1 MFCNKN
7 HTKNDWKSKYVDIAF
22 LFTSVESLR
31 PERRKREKIE
41 SQSRTGGGGG
51 EPKNTARNH
60 PIYPKINQ
68 NSCEMLYLNQ
78 DNCGIL
84 YNQN

>member
-1 MFCNKN
+1 ML
-7 HTKNDWKSKYVDIAF
+7 HLVDIAF

-31 PERRKREKIE
+31 PERRKRANIE

-51 EPKNTARNH
+51 IPKYTAKNQ
-60 PIYPKINQ
+60 PKYPKKNQ

-78 DNCGIL
+78 DNYGIL

>member
-1 MFCNKN
+1 ML
-7 HTKNDWKSKYVDIAF
+7 HLVDIAF

-31 PERRKREKIE
+31 PERRKRANIE
-41 SQSRTGGGGG
+41 SQSRRGGGI
-51 EPKNTARNH
+51 PKYTAINH

-78 DNCGIL
+78 DNHGIL

>member
-1 MFCNKN
+1 MLRLA
-7 HTKNDWKSKYVDIAF
+7 DIAF

-31 PERRKREKIE
+31 PERRKRANIE
-41 SQSRTGGGGG
+41 SPSRRGGGGG
-51 EPKNTARNH
+51 GIQKKTAKNQ
-60 PIYPKINQ
+60 PINPKINQ

-78 DNCGIL
+78 DNHGIL

>member
-1 MFCNKN
+1 ML
-7 HTKNDWKSKYVDIAF
+7 HLVDIAF

-31 PERRKREKIE
+31 PERIKRANIE
-41 SQSRTGGGGG
+41 SQSRTGGGGI
-51 EPKNTARNH
+51 PKYTAINH

-68 NSCEMLYLNQ
+68 NSCEMLYSNQ
-78 DNCGIL
+78 DNYGML

>member
-1 MFCNKN
+1 ML
-7 HTKNDWKSKYVDIAF
+7 HLVDIAF

-31 PERRKREKIE
+31 PERRKRANIE
-41 SQSRTGGGGG
+41 SQSRRGGGGI
-51 EPKNTARNH
+51 PKYTAINH

-78 DNCGIL
+78 DNHGIL

>member
-1 MFCNKN
+1 ML
-7 HTKNDWKSKYVDIAF
+7 HLVDIAF

-31 PERRKREKIE
+31 PERRKRANIE
-41 SQSRTGGGGG
+41 SQSRRGGGGG
-51 EPKNTARNH
+51 IPKYTAMNH

-78 DNCGIL
+78 DNHGIL

>member
-1 MFCNKN
+1 ML
-7 HTKNDWKSKYVDIAF
+7 HLVDIAF

-31 PERRKREKIE
+31 PERRKRANIE
-41 SQSRTGGGGG
+41 SQSRTGGGI
-51 EPKNTARNH
+51 PKYTAINH

-78 DNCGIL
+78 DNYGIL

>member
-1 MFCNKN
+1 ML
-7 HTKNDWKSKYVDIAF
+7 HLVDIAF

-31 PERRKREKIE
+31 PERRKRANIE
-41 SQSRTGGGGG
+41 SQSRRGGI
-51 EPKNTARNH
+51 PKYTAINH

-68 NSCEMLYLNQ
+68 NSCEMQYLNQ
-78 DNCGIL
+78 DNHGIL